1 MANFSIPLGSRSL
14 VNESSSSPSPAIS
27 LLANKQWC
35 SGVKIL
41 DSSSSIIDP
50 KNWPTRKFVLN
61 KFKGQ
66 IGDEDFIILEKMGE
80 PNEKSGKLIEHFD
93 VVAFDQ
99 CANSGVTEKEKI
111 VALDQCANGGDTEKE
126 KIVTLDQCANGGD
139 TEKEKIVALDQ
150 CANGGDTEKKNEK
163 SIRFLFDNKDNT
175 ELWSVAHIHSHQ
187 RDDMIMRA
195 YCTAPGERCTLRRY
209 ENEDNSIC
217 LEENT
222 IDATNIVKSIK
233 EGTAKAHDIILSGYT
248 ENKENM
254 CIFTIMVLQA
264 RQQHL
269 VSCCERPDE
278 VDGISHARLERG
290 NRTGQ
295 TFVPVRNLHRK
306 DDEIHM
312 YHVLLLLK

>member
-1 MANFSIPLGSRSL
+1 MANFSIPLGSRSF

-61 KFKGQ
+61 KFSKDQ
-66 IGDEDFIILEKMGE
+66 IDDDFIILEKMGE

-99 CANSGVTEKEKI
+99 CANSG
-111 VALDQCANGGDTEKE
+111 
-126 KIVTLDQCANGGD
+126 D

-163 SIRFLFDNKDNT
+163 PILFLFDNKDNT
-175 ELWSVAHIHSHQ
+175 ELWSIAHIHSHQ
-187 RDDMIMRA
+187 RDEMIFGGLCIR
-195 YCTAPGERCTLRRY
+195 PGERCTLRRY
-209 ENEDNSIC
+209 RNGDNSFC

-222 IDATNIVKSIK
+222 VDATNIVKSIE
-233 EGTAKAHDIILSGYT
+233 EGSAKAHDIILSSYI
-248 ENKENM
+248 ENKEDM

-264 RQQHL
+264 RQQNP
-269 VSCCERPDE
+269 VSRYG
-278 VDGISHARLERG
+278 VDVIDGKISQRTEIDGKISHAKLKRG
-290 NRTGQ
+290 NKTGQ
-295 TFVPVRNLHRK
+295 SLMPIENLYTER
-306 DDEIHM
+306 DEIHM

>member
-14 VNESSSSPSPAIS
+14 VNESSPSPAIS

-61 KFKGQ
+61 KFKNK
-66 IGDEDFIILEKMGE
+66 IDYDDFIILEKMGE
-80 PNEKSGKLIEHFD
+80 PNEESGKLIEHFD

-126 KIVTLDQCANGGD
+126 KIV
-139 TEKEKIVALDQ
+139 ALDQ

-163 SIRFLFDNKDNT
+163 SIRFLFDNTDNK
-175 ELWSVAHIHSHQ
+175 ELWCIANIHSHQ
-187 RDDMIMRA
+187 RDEMIFDGLCIRHGMR
-195 YCTAPGERCTLRRY
+195 RILRRY
-209 ENEDNSIC
+209 RHGDNSFC

-222 IDATNIVKSIK
+222 VDATNIVKSIE
-233 EGTAKAHDIILSGYT
+233 EGSAKAHDIILSSYT
-248 ENKENM
+248 ENKEDM

-264 RQQHL
+264 RQQNP
-269 VSCCERPDE
+269 VS
-278 VDGISHARLERG
+278 VDVIDGKISINGKICQQTEIDGKISHAKLERG
-290 NRTGQ
+290 NKTGQ
-295 TFVPVRNLHRK
+295 SFIPVDNLYTER
-306 DDEIHM
+306 DEIHM